1 VALRHLQRFVKWQ
14 ISAFDTGR
22 RNGSNCINI
31 SIGISISNMQQQQQ
45 HVAAA
50 AAAAAAAATATAK
63 FLIYEFITISTVRFF
78 SLLLFL
84 F

>member
-1 VALRHLQRFVKWQ
+1 VALRHIQRFVKWQ

-31 SIGISISNMQQQQQ
+31 R
-45 HVAAA
+45 
-50 AAAAAAAATATAK
+50 AAAAAAATATAK